1 MKEMKIERKEK
12 WVQICQ
18 IQGFED
24 VKDCYWLSNSDE
36 DKIINTNTE
45 KQLKIGFDKDGYP
58 IIKLKTNQN
67 KTKICRIHITKAKAF
82 LYTPNP
88 LGANLIRHLNDVK
101 TDNRLT
107 NLAWGTRSDNMKDCI
122 RNGNYNYEATVKGAI
137 IGAKKTS
144 KPIRCL
150 ETGIIYSSTREIER
164 LMGISHGNISC
175 CCNGKQHTAGGYHWE
190 FVNKEVSSNELE
202 CEQIR

>member
-1 MKEMKIERKEK
+1 MKEK